1 MQKEKINLLGF
12 THERLVEF
20 FDSIDQPR
28 FRASQLLKWIHQRG
42 VIDFMLMTDFS
53 LELRNNLSVIA
64 EVKPPS
70 VEECHVSPEGTKK
83 YLIKLESGSMIEMV
97 KIPEKKRMT
106 LCISSQAG
114 CALQCTFCATGAQ
127 GFEKNLSDAEII
139 GQLWLANF
147 YDSSSPLIS
156 NVVFMG
162 MGEPLLNV
170 ENVLSSIS
178 LMLHQN
184 AYGLSKRRI
193 TLSTSGIVPE
203 INKLA
208 ERTDVS
214 LAISLHAANN
224 ILRDEIVPINKK
236 YPLNDFRD
244 ENVPINKKY
253 PLNDLLDACKQYL
266 NNQSKRKTITIEYI
280 LIDGINDSIEHA
292 KDLVKILK
300 GLPCKINLI
309 PFNPFEGCDYMRS
322 KEDTIKDFK
331 NFLVKKGFITTLR
344 ITRGDAIDGAC
355 GQLVGNLK
363 KSVKGKNNK
372 NSINLINTL

>member
-20 FDSIDQPR
+20 FNSIDQPR

-53 LELRNNLSVIA
+53 LELRNNLSAIA

-170 ENVLSSIS
+170 ENVLSSIG

-236 YPLNDFRD
+236 YPLND
-244 ENVPINKKY
+244 
-253 PLNDLLDACKQYL
+253 LLDACKQYL
-266 NNQSKRKTITIEYI
+266 KNQSKRKTITIEYI

-292 KDLVKILK
+292 RDLVKILK

>member
-20 FDSIDQPR
+20 FNSIDQPR

-53 LELRNNLSVIA
+53 LELRNNLSAIA

-170 ENVLSSIS
+170 ENVLSSID

-203 INKLA
+203 IKKLA

-236 YPLNDFRD
+236 YPLND
-244 ENVPINKKY
+244 
-253 PLNDLLDACKQYL
+253 LLDACKQYL
-266 NNQSKRKTITIEYI
+266 KNQSKRKTITIEYI

-292 KDLVKILK
+292 RDLVKILK

>member
-1 MQKEKINLLGF
+1 VQKEKINLLGF

-20 FDSIDQPR
+20 FNSIDQPR

-170 ENVLSSIS
+170 ENVLSSID

-236 YPLNDFRD
+236 YPLND
-244 ENVPINKKY
+244 
-253 PLNDLLDACKQYL
+253 LLDACKQYL
-266 NNQSKRKTITIEYI
+266 KNQSKRKTITIEYI
-280 LIDGINDSIEHA
+280 LIDEINDSIEHA
-292 KDLVKILK
+292 RDLVKILK

>member
-12 THERLVEF
+12 SYERLVEF
-20 FDSIDQPR
+20 FNSIDQPR

-53 LELRNNLSVIA
+53 LELRNKLFAIA

-170 ENVLSSIS
+170 ENVLSSID

-224 ILRDEIVPINKK
+224 ILRDEIVP
-236 YPLNDFRD
+236 
-244 ENVPINKKY
+244 VNKKY

-266 NNQSKRKTITIEYI
+266 KNQSKRKTITIEYI

-292 KDLVKILK
+292 RDLVKILK

-322 KEDTIKDFK
+322 KEDTIKVFK

>member
-20 FDSIDQPR
+20 FNSIDQPR

-53 LELRNNLSVIA
+53 LELRNNLSAIA

-170 ENVLSSIS
+170 KNVLSSIN

-236 YPLNDFRD
+236 YPLNDL
-244 ENVPINKKY
+244 
-253 PLNDLLDACKQYL
+253 LNACKQYL
-266 NNQSKRKTITIEYI
+266 KNQSKRKTITIEYI
-280 LIDGINDSIEHA
+280 LIDEINDSIEHA
-292 KDLVKILK
+292 RDLVKILK

>member
-236 YPLNDFRD
+236 YPLND
-244 ENVPINKKY
+244 
-253 PLNDLLDACKQYL
+253 LLDACKQYL
-266 NNQSKRKTITIEYI
+266 KNQSKRKTITIEYI

>member
-1 MQKEKINLLGF
+1 VQKEKINLLGF

-20 FDSIDQPR
+20 FNSIDQPR

-53 LELRNNLSVIA
+53 LELRNNLSAIA

-170 ENVLSSIS
+170 ENVLSSID

-236 YPLNDFRD
+236 YPLNDL
-244 ENVPINKKY
+244 
-253 PLNDLLDACKQYL
+253 LNACKQYL
-266 NNQSKRKTITIEYI
+266 KNQSKRKTITIEYI
-280 LIDGINDSIEHA
+280 LIDEINDSIEHA
-292 KDLVKILK
+292 RDLVKILK